1 MNLFPVNIP
10 FVQTTFI
17 YNYLKE
23 KIEQQGLDKKPTDM
37 SSHMLWAIF
46 YFLQNFPQFT
56 GRWFT
61 GINTLVISAII
72 FPGLFEIIHLIDL
85 N

>member
-1 MNLFPVNIP
+1 
-10 FVQTTFI
+10 
-17 YNYLKE
+17 
-23 KIEQQGLDKKPTDM
+23 
-37 SSHMLWAIF
+37 MLWAIF

-85 N
+85 KISLVGNLRINNFKYSHCTLLLE